1 MENTKCIGQLF
12 LNHSKIRG
20 FSQDNG
26 KKSRCVIFKKS
37 FDLIIYLPKYSTF
50 IITFKLLK
58 SFQNYLNS
66 KNLCLTLCYFVG

>member
-1 MENTKCIGQLF
+1 MEKAKCIGQLF
-12 LNHSKIRG
+12 LNYSKIRG

-50 IITFKLLK
+50 IITSQIVSKFSKL
-58 SFQNYLNS
+58 
-66 KNLCLTLCYFVG
+66 